1 MKITML
7 TDGRI
12 HNGYSFIEARKGET
26 HPVTNVFGES
36 LIARGIARQAS
47 FDEHL
52 KSEMEKV

>member
-26 HPVTNVFGES
+26 HPVTDVFANS
-36 LIARGIARQAS
+36 LIARGIARQAT
-47 FDEHL
+47 FNEHL
-52 KSEMEKV
+52 TSEMEKV